1 VEHCVGPLGVGTLLV
16 KPKRHVT
23 RIAELTAREAEEQG
37 PLLHRS
43 AVVLDHLLEPAQTY
57 VCLWSHAD
65 GKPVHIHYVV
75 QPISRPL
82 MAEFDL
88 YGPWPSGRD
97 VRPRRAAGRAR
108 RNRVRKE
115 SAGRVRP
122 RSLKGGYETSS
133 RREGTPCRFG
143 FWEANRSAV
152 SWQTARHARSGDQR
166 LPVRGWRSMTVDF
179 GRTAS
184 DYAAYRAGFPD
195 EFFARLADMHVGTA
209 GQRVVDMGTGTG
221 RWPAVSRVVAVS

>member
-1 VEHCVGPLGVGTLLV
+1 MADVPGCLACDLTTGRLPLPGGVILETERWRVEQCVGPLGVGTLLV

-88 YGPWPSGRD
+88 YGPWLQAEMFAHGGPPAEQD
-97 VRPRRAAGRAR
+97 VIAFAKRAR
-108 RNRVRKE
+108 DAFAHVR
-115 SAGRVRP
+115 
-122 RSLKGGYETSS
+122 
-133 RREGTPCRFG
+133 
-143 FWEANRSAV
+143 
-152 SWQTARHARSGDQR
+152 
-166 LPVRGWRSMTVDF
+166 
-179 GRTAS
+179 
-184 DYAAYRAGFPD
+184 
-195 EFFARLADMHVGTA
+195 
-209 GQRVVDMGTGTG
+209 
-221 RWPAVSRVVAVS
+221 